1 MVDCSLLK
9 PHANEL
15 AFCEPS
21 LESSFATLHHL
32 ASLHILSPLYS
43 VMSLNDEDLH
53 RIARQCST
61 TLRQIGFR
69 NRVWLVDRQCV
80 SPTASP
86 KVSHQA
92 FPNDGRRVV
101 LNRWDMSAG
110 TFPEVLL
117 VVRL

>member
-1 MVDCSLLK
+1 MQT
-9 PHANEL
+9 
-15 AFCEPS
+15 S
-21 LESSFATLHHL
+21 LESSLVRLHHL
-32 ASLHILSPLYS
+32 TSLHLLSPLYS

-69 NRVWLVDRQCV
+69 NRVWLIDRQ
-80 SPTASP
+80 SLLPTTPS
-86 KVSHQA
+86 KVSQEEVLK
-92 FPNDGRRVV
+92 DGRKVV
-101 LNRWDMSAG
+101 LKRWDMSAG